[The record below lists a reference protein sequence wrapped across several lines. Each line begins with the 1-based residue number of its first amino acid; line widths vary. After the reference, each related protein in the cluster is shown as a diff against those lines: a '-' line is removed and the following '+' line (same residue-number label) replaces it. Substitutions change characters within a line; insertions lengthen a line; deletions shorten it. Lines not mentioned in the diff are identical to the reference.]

1 MNMEEMTMKELEKA
15 MEQLKKENN
24 KIEKAQNRAKQLN
37 QRINKLKRSAE
48 TQRKIRKGGVFEAF
62 EREITGRQEDTNN
75 DLIYA
80 FLDYVLS
87 DNRNREKL
95 KELTEIHIKDKEIDV
110 EETKN
115 PDDENDKLDNQKV
128 ENSDEDMEDDFLENE
143 D

>member
-95 KELTEIHIKDKEIDV
+95 KELTEIHLKDKEIDV

>member
-1 MNMEEMTMKELEKA
+1 MEEINMKELEKVI
-15 MEQLKKENN
+15 EQLEKENS

-75 DLIYA
+75 DLVYA

-95 KELTEIHIKDKEIDV
+95 KELTGIHLKDKEIDV

-115 PDDENDKLDNQKV
+115 PDDENTKLDNQKE
-128 ENSDEDMEDDFLENE
+128 ENLDEDMEVDFLENE